1 MVTEWGHMT
10 GAAAA
15 VDCLRRS
22 GVTRVF
28 GIPAI
33 ENTELFAAFQGSP
46 VEMILVT
53 HESTAAQMADAHA
66 RVTGE
71 LSACVLTPGPGLTSA
86 LSGIAQA
93 RLDSSPMILLVASG
107 AASYNPG
114 QGMLPP
120 SLDHLAGAPAW
131 CKGVLYP
138 EEPEEVP
145 TTFSR
150 AARWAREGEPGPV
163 LLEIPGQV
171 QRAEGRMEGTG
182 FRPGP
187 RALSDAAAHALE
199 KTSEMIKGARSVGIY
214 AGAGCFEAAGELA
227 EMAERLQAPV
237 ACTVSGLGVL
247 PYIHKLA
254 VGFGPGPMG
263 SPLCEKAFARCD
275 LVLAVGCRMS
285 SEIATNCLN
294 PGSNLVHIDVEPGTG
309 RMRPQP
315 DVIVK
320 APSKLALRVL
330 LDRLQ
335 DKSNPGMR
343 DLIRLE
349 KRELRQAI
357 EQRPEWTDVVDP
369 VKFFGFMRELLSS
382 EDVLVLDSGRHAF
395 FGIGCYP
402 VHAPR
407 TLLAPVDY
415 RTLGFAVPAAVAV
428 KLAQPELRVVGC
440 VGDGGFLLTG
450 MELLTARRCNVAP
463 VVVVFAE
470 GPMDSISSVPGRVM
484 GRETCFDLVPV
495 NYEDLARS
503 LDVGY
508 VRILRDSELES
519 GLTRALTT
527 EAPVIVEMRVSYR
540 EVAPYLKRARR
551 VDWQNLPGAVALRLG
566 SRLVVQQILEGATSA
581 G

>member
-1 MVTEWGHMT
+1 MATEWGHMT

-33 ENTELFAAFQGSP
+33 ENTELFAAFKGSP

-71 LSACVLTPGPGLTSA
+71 LSACVLTPGPGLTNA

-114 QGMLPP
+114 EGILPP

-131 CKGVLYP
+131 CKGVLSP

-150 AARWAREGEPGPV
+150 AVRWAREGEPGPV
-163 LLEIPGQV
+163 LLEITGEV

-187 RALSDAAAHALE
+187 RALSDKSARALQ
-199 KTSEMIKGARSVGIY
+199 KTSEMIQSARSVGIY

-237 ACTVSGLGVL
+237 AGTVSGLGVV
-247 PYIHKLA
+247 PYIHKLC

-263 SPLCEKAFARCD
+263 PPLAEKAFSRCD

-294 PGSNLVHIDVEPGTG
+294 PGSNLVHIDIEPGTSG
-309 RMRPQP
+309 LRPEP
-315 DVIVK
+315 DVTVK
-320 APSKLALRVL
+320 APSKLALRFL
-330 LDRLQ
+330 LDRVQ

-349 KRELRQAI
+349 KRELRKAI
-357 EQRPEWTDVVDP
+357 EGRPEWTDVVDP
-369 VKFFGFMRELLSS
+369 VKFFSLVREVLSS

-428 KLAQPELRVVGC
+428 KLAQPERRVVAC

-463 VVVVFAE
+463 VVVIFAE
-470 GPMDSISSVPGRVM
+470 GPMDSIRSVPPRVM

-495 NYEDLARS
+495 NYEELARS

-508 VRILRDSELES
+508 VRILRDSELEA
-519 GLTRALTT
+519 GLTRAITT

-540 EVAPYLKRARR
+540 EVASYLKRARR

-566 SRLVVQQILEGATSA
+566 SRLVVQQILEGV
-581 G
+581 

>member
-1 MVTEWGHMT
+1 MVAEWGHMT

-33 ENTELFAAFQGSP
+33 ENTELFAAFKGSP

-71 LSACVLTPGPGLTSA
+71 LSACVLTPGPGLTNA

-114 QGMLPP
+114 EGILPA

-131 CKGVLYP
+131 CKGVLSP

-145 TTFSR
+145 MTFSR
-150 AARWAREGEPGPV
+150 AVRWAREGEPGPV
-163 LLEIPGQV
+163 LLEIPGEV

-187 RALSDAAAHALE
+187 RALSERSARSLRTTA
-199 KTSEMIKGARSVGIY
+199 EMIQGARSVGIY
-214 AGAGCFEAAGELA
+214 AGAGCFEATGELA

-237 ACTVSGLGVL
+237 ACTVSGLGVV
-247 PYIHKLA
+247 PYIHKLC
-254 VGFGPGPMG
+254 VGFGPGSMG
-263 SPLCEKAFARCD
+263 PPLTEKAFSRCD

-294 PGSNLVHIDVEPGTG
+294 PGSNLVHIDIEPGTG
-309 RMRPQP
+309 GIRPEP
-315 DVIVK
+315 DVTIK
-320 APSKLALRVL
+320 APSKLALRFL
-330 LDRLQ
+330 LDRVQ

-357 EQRPEWTDVVDP
+357 EARPEWTDVVDP
-369 VKFFGFMRELLSS
+369 VKFFGFTREVLSS

-428 KLAQPELRVVGC
+428 KLAQPELRVVAC

-463 VVVVFAE
+463 VVVIFAE
-470 GPMDSISSVPGRVM
+470 GPMDSIRSVPPRVM

-495 NYEDLARS
+495 NYEELARS

-508 VRILRDSELES
+508 VRILRDSELEA

-566 SRLVVQQILEGATSA
+566 SRLVVQQILEGP
-581 G
+581 

>member
-1 MVTEWGHMT
+1 MT

-33 ENTELFAAFQGSP
+33 ETTDLFAAFQGSS

-71 LSACVLTPGPGLTSA
+71 LSACVLTPGPGLTNA

-114 QGMLPP
+114 QGILPS

-150 AARWAREGEPGPV
+150 AVRWAREGEPGPV
-163 LLEIPGQV
+163 LLEIPGEV

-187 RALSDAAAHALE
+187 RVLSDAAALALE
-199 KTSEMIKGARSVGIY
+199 KTSEMIKSARSVGIY

-263 SPLCEKAFARCD
+263 APLCEKAFARCD
-275 LVLAVGCRMS
+275 LVLAIGCRMS

-294 PGSNLVHIDVEPGTG
+294 PGSNLVHIDVEPGIG
-309 RMRPQP
+309 QMRPNP
-315 DVIVK
+315 DVTVK
-320 APSKLALRVL
+320 APSKLAFRAL
-330 LDRLQ
+330 LDRLE

-349 KRELRQAI
+349 KRELRKAI
-357 EQRPEWTDVVDP
+357 EGREEWTDVVDP
-369 VKFFGFMRELLSS
+369 VKFFRFMREVLSS

-428 KLAQPELRVVGC
+428 KLAQPERRVVGC

-450 MELLTARRCNVAP
+450 LELLTARRCNVAP

-470 GPMDSISSVPGRVM
+470 GPMDSIRSVPPRVM

-495 NYEDLARS
+495 NYEELAHS

-508 VRILRDSELES
+508 IRILRDNELES

-540 EVAPYLKRARR
+540 EVAAYLKRARR